1 MGSNPTL
8 SSIIMNNIIKKQK
21 EIELY
26 KQILAKYNSG
36 RWLNQGKEHLKKLEM
51 ELKEMQEKERESALT
66 HSVDDLYLIA
76 LSNPVVMQSIKLH
89 DQYGVPWEQVLPTLV
104 VSLVEVNNK
113 LQNELVEC
121 RKHQLYNSLYP

>member
-1 MGSNPTL
+1 
-8 SSIIMNNIIKKQK
+8 MNDINEKQK

-26 KQILAKYNSG
+26 KQILGEYNSG

>member
-8 SSIIMNNIIKKQK
+8 SSIIMDNIIKKQK

-26 KQILAKYNSG
+26 KQILARYNSG
-36 RWLNQGKEHLKKLEM
+36 RWMNQGKEHLKKLEL
-51 ELKEMQEKERESALT
+51 ELKEMQEKERENTLT

-76 LSNPVVMQSIKLH
+76 LSNPLVMQSIKLH
-89 DQYGVPWEQVLPTLV
+89 EQYGVPWEQVLSTLV
-104 VSLVEVNNK
+104 VRLVEINNK